1 MISSDVQLPLVA
13 FEAKTASPLSSL
25 TFHASLDK
33 TGITFPPGMAR
44 QSWEAVGNQLK
55 DVSSSFVWWLADWM
69 IYGENAY
76 GPQYRDAIARTGLDY
91 QTLRNYAWVARRFE
105 HHRRHEALSFA
116 HHAEVARLPAP
127 EQDYWLRK
135 AEQQAWSRNT
145 LRKQVRA
152 SIAERESGAVAPVA
166 AVGGRFT
173 GRQAVPTDGA
183 GAGAAGKAATIEID
197 LPVGEF
203 DQITRI
209 AESSGLS
216 NSDWAARVL
225 QSAVRTLTE
234 TKTGTKTGART
245 GGDTPAPAP

>member
-1 MISSDVQLPLVA
+1 MIFSDVQLPLSA
-13 FEAKTASPLSSL
+13 YEERAEAPLSSL
-25 TFHASLDK
+25 TAHASLDRK
-33 TGITFPPGMAR
+33 GITFPPGMAR
-44 QSWEAVGNQLK
+44 QSWEAFGNQLR

-69 IYGENAY
+69 IYGESTY
-76 GPQYRDAIARTGLDY
+76 GPRYRDAIERTGLDY

-127 EQDYWLRK
+127 EQDYWLRR
-135 AEQQAWSRNT
+135 AEQHAWSRNT

-152 SIAERESGAVAPVA
+152 GVAERGSGTAASAVAVA
-166 AVGGRFT
+166 GRSA
-173 GRQAVPTDGA
+173 GRQPVPADGA
-183 GAGAAGKAATIEID
+183 GSAGRTARIEID

-209 AESSGLS
+209 AESFGLS

-225 QSAVRTLTE
+225 QSVVRSLAETE
-234 TKTGTKTGART
+234 T
-245 GGDTPAPAP
+245 GGYAPTPAP